1 MMGLLSKI
9 FGSKKDVSNV
19 DIDNKAKSSVKN
31 VPRNENCIKLMEFA
45 SHMEMLSIGRYWLPL
60 RMEGGRLSARAG
72 RSILLIEQQTVAAVP
87 EYF

>member
-31 VPRNENCIKLMEFA
+31 VPRNENCIKLMIRCWGHPTSLCSAMNGCGTKAGVLAF
-45 SHMEMLSIGRYWLPL
+45 STQGGLP
-60 RMEGGRLSARAG
+60 
-72 RSILLIEQQTVAAVP
+72 
-87 EYF
+87 

>member
-31 VPRNENCIKLMEFA
+31 VPRNENCITWKLERGEA
-45 SHMEMLSIGRYWLPL
+45 SKHCEKI
-60 RMEGGRLSARAG
+60 LSAMRISDAAKIQA
-72 RSILLIEQQTVAAVP
+72 SIWT
-87 EYF
+87 

>member
-31 VPRNENCIKLMEFA
+31 VPRNENCIKLMIV
-45 SHMEMLSIGRYWLPL
+45 SY
-60 RMEGGRLSARAG
+60 
-72 RSILLIEQQTVAAVP
+72 
-87 EYF
+87 

>member
-1 MMGLLSKI
+1 MGLLSKI

-45 SHMEMLSIGRYWLPL
+45 SHMENYLQKIDTLQEVTIRN
-60 RMEGGRLSARAG
+60 
-72 RSILLIEQQTVAAVP
+72 I
-87 EYF
+87 

>member
-1 MMGLLSKI
+1 MGLLSKI

-45 SHMEMLSIGRYWLPL
+45 SHMEKLLAEDRYI
-60 RMEGGRLSARAG
+60 AR
-72 RSILLIEQQTVAAVP
+72 SDYKKYID
-87 EYF
+87 EYQKTKTKL